1 MTATTDVLGAR
12 CTPGKS
18 PSAASPPT
26 TRNSRRCA
34 SSSACAPSSP
44 KRRPRHSGKRL
55 LRGLTSSAAAPKGVY
70 LWGGVG
76 RGKTWLMDLFY
87 ASLTQTSKRRTHFYR
102 FMQEVH
108 ADLKR
113 LKGKQSPLDGV
124 ADKIAKK
131 AHVICFDE
139 LFVSDIADAMI
150 LANLF
155 EALIKRGVALVFT
168 SNVKPKD
175 LYKGGLQRDRFLP
188 TIALLEK
195 HCEVVAVDGGVDYRL
210 RQLTAAPIY
219 LPSGD
224 ADTLKK
230 LEELFDDL
238 SDDDV
243 ESGGTIT
250 VNHRKIKVVR
260 ESENVIWFE
269 FAALVRRPA
278 QPGGLRGDRQRV
290 PVGDHRQ
297 RARVRRRRRQRR
309 AALHLGDRR
318 VLRPRRQRD
327 PLRRGGARRA
337 VPRREAQVRV
347 PAHREPAR
355 RDAEQGIP
363 GERASRGVTG
373 ASLISISA
381 LPQTT
386 PHC

>member
-1 MTATTDVLGAR
+1 VTGKNDVLGAAYAGETAKR
-12 CTPGKS
+12 GFAADS
-18 PSAASPPT
+18 AQLAAVRHLERLRVQLAEAAS
-26 TRNSRRCA
+26 
-34 SSSACAPSSP
+34 APF
-44 KRRPRHSGKRL
+44 GKRL

-124 ADKIAKK
+124 ADKIARK

-150 LANLF
+150 LARLF
-155 EALIKRGVALVFT
+155 EGLIARGVALVFT

-175 LYKGGLQRDRFLP
+175 LYKGGLQRERFLP

-195 HCEVVAVDGGVDYRL
+195 HCEIVAVDGGVDYRL

-219 LPSGD
+219 LQSGS
-224 ADTLKK
+224 ADTPKQ

-250 VNHRKIKVVR
+250 VNHRKIRVVR

-269 FAALVRRPA
+269 FAALCEGPRSPA
-278 QPGGLRGDRQRV
+278 DYVAIASEYQSVIIAGV
-290 PVGDHRQ
+290 PVFDDAADNAARRFISVIDEFYDRGVNVILSAAAAPADLYRGEKLKFEFQ
-297 RARVRRRRRQRR
+297 RTASRLVEMQSKEYLARAHR
-309 AALHLGDRR
+309 AA
-318 VLRPRRQRD
+318 
-327 PLRRGGARRA
+327 
-337 VPRREAQVRV
+337 
-347 PAHREPAR
+347 
-355 RDAEQGIP
+355 
-363 GERASRGVTG
+363 
-373 ASLISISA
+373 
-381 LPQTT
+381 
-386 PHC
+386 